1 MARPV
6 QLLSQYSLAGKAPD
20 YVEING
26 TWVGI
31 LIWSIIIFLQSS
43 TKHLCGIFFNYS
55 LFIKTSGFKQRKDVN
70 ISH

>member
-26 TWVGI
+26 AIPFFFISLQRGIPVFCNI
-31 LIWSIIIFLQSS
+31 LINCKLHRVGFIASITQM
-43 TKHLCGIFFNYS
+43 
-55 LFIKTSGFKQRKDVN
+55 GF
-70 ISH
+70 

>member
-1 MARPV
+1 MLGERGQRLLNRGKNVMVRPV

-31 LIWSIIIFLQSS
+31 LI
-43 TKHLCGIFFNYS
+43 
-55 LFIKTSGFKQRKDVN
+55 
-70 ISH
+70 